1 MSKMNLPN
9 KLTVLRMIMIPFFMF
24 IIMFPVLGQ
33 FWSRI
38 VAAILFGLTALT
50 DMLDGKIARKHNLI
64 TDFGKFLD
72 PVADKLMT
80 IGGYIAILTTISY
93 DRVFF
98 MVFAWATF
106 IVILRE
112 IAITSLRMIV
122 SNGASV
128 VIAAAYLGKVKTVSQ
143 IVCILVMILEPAF
156 FSELLPV
163 VSQYHIL
170 SYISVAF
177 MVFMTIWSGLDY
189 LKAYW
194 PLLDPE
200 K

>member
-1 MSKMNLPN
+1 
-9 KLTVLRMIMIPFFMF
+9 
-24 IIMFPVLGQ
+24 
-33 FWSRI
+33 
-38 VAAILFGLTALT
+38 
-50 DMLDGKIARKHNLI
+50 MLDGKIARKHNLI

-80 IGGYIAILTTISY
+80 IGGYIAILSTITY
-93 DRVFF
+93 DRVFY

-112 IAITSLRMIV
+112 IAITSLRMIA
-122 SNGASV
+122 SSGSSV
-128 VIAAAYLGKVKTVSQ
+128 VIAAAYLGKIKTVSQ

-156 FSELLPV
+156 FANTIINE
-163 VSQYHIL
+163 YHIL
-170 SYISVAF
+170 SYVSVSF
-177 MVFMTIWSGLDY
+177 MVFMTIWSGIDY

>member
-1 MSKMNLPN
+1 MKMNLPN
-9 KLTVLRMIMIPFFMF
+9 RLTVLRMIMIPFFMA
-24 IIMFPVLGQ
+24 IIMFPVLGF

-38 VAAILFGLTALT
+38 AAAAIFGLTALT
-50 DMLDGKIARKHNLI
+50 DMLDGKIARKHGLI
-64 TDFGKFLD
+64 TNFGKFLD

-80 IGGYIAILTTISY
+80 IGGYIAILTTITG

-98 MVFAWATF
+98 MIFACATF
-106 IVILRE
+106 VVILRE
-112 IAITSLRMIV
+112 IAVTSLRMIA
-122 SNGASV
+122 SSGSSV

-156 FSELLPV
+156 FANTVISE
-163 VSQYHIL
+163 YHIL
-170 SYISVAF
+170 SYVSLAF
-177 MVFMTIWSGLDY
+177 MIFMTVWSGLDY

>member
-1 MSKMNLPN
+1 MKMNLPN

-38 VAAILFGLTALT
+38 AAAIIFGLTAFT
-50 DMLDGKIARKHNLI
+50 DMLDGKIARKYNLI

-80 IGGYIAILTTISY
+80 IGGYIAILTTLTE
-93 DRVFF
+93 DRTFF
-98 MVFAWATF
+98 MIFAWATF
-106 IVILRE
+106 VVILRE
-112 IAITSLRMIV
+112 LAVTSLRMIV

-143 IVCILVMILEPAF
+143 IACIIIMILEPAF
-156 FSELLPV
+156 LGSTFIGELHIFSY
-163 VSQYHIL
+163 VSL
-170 SYISVAF
+170 AF

>member
-1 MSKMNLPN
+1 MKMNLPN
-9 KLTVLRMIMIPFFMF
+9 KLTVLRMVLIPFFMV

-38 VAAILFGLTALT
+38 AAAAIFGLTALT
-50 DMLDGKIARKHNLI
+50 DMLDGKIARKYNLI

-80 IGGYIAILTTISY
+80 IGGYIALLTTMTQ
-93 DRVFF
+93 DKVMF
-98 MVFAWATF
+98 MIFAWATF

-112 IAITSLRMIV
+112 IAVTSLRMIA
-122 SNGASV
+122 SSGSSV

-156 FSELLPV
+156 FANTFIDN
-163 VSQYHIL
+163 YHVL
-170 SYISVAF
+170 SYVSIAF

>member
-1 MSKMNLPN
+1 MKMNLPN

-24 IIMFPVLGQ
+24 IIMFPVFGQ

-38 VAAILFGLTALT
+38 AAAAIFGLTALT

-80 IGGYIAILTTISY
+80 IGGYIAILTTLTE
-93 DRVFF
+93 DKLFF
-98 MVFAWATF
+98 MIFAWATF
-106 IVILRE
+106 TVILRE
-112 IAITSLRMIV
+112 LAVTSLRMIA

-128 VIAAAYLGKVKTVSQ
+128 VIAAAYLGKIKTVSQ
-143 IVCILVMILEPAF
+143 IVAILVMILEPAF
-156 FSELLPV
+156 FANTFIN
-163 VSQYHIL
+163 QYHVL
-170 SYISVAF
+170 SYVSLAF

>member
-1 MSKMNLPN
+1 MKMNLPN
-9 KLTVLRMIMIPFFMF
+9 KLTVLRMILIPFFMF
-24 IIMFPVLGQ
+24 IIMFPVLGA

-38 VAAILFGLTALT
+38 AAAALFGITAFT
-50 DMLDGKIARKHNLI
+50 DMLDGKIARKYNLV
-64 TDFGKFLD
+64 TNFGKFLD

-80 IGGYIAILTTISY
+80 IGGYIALLTTLK
-93 DRVFF
+93 DDKVFF
-98 MVFAWATF
+98 IIFAWATF
-106 IVILRE
+106 VVILRE
-112 IAITSLRMIV
+112 LAVTSLRMIA

-156 FSELLPV
+156 FGSMFIG
-163 VSQYHIL
+163 QYHIL
-170 SYISVAF
+170 SYVSLAF

>member
-1 MSKMNLPN
+1 MKMNLPN

-38 VAAILFGLTALT
+38 AAAIIFGLTALT

-93 DRVFF
+93 DKVFF

-112 IAITSLRMIV
+112 IAITSLRMIA

-156 FSELLPV
+156 FSKLLPV
-163 VSQYHIL
+163 VAQYHIL
-170 SYISVAF
+170 SYISIAF

>member
-1 MSKMNLPN
+1 MKMNLPN

-24 IIMFPVLGQ
+24 IIMYPVLGF

-38 VAAILFGLTALT
+38 AAAIIFGLTALT

-64 TDFGKFLD
+64 TDFGKFMD

-80 IGGYIAILTTISY
+80 IGGYIALLTTLTD
-93 DRVFF
+93 DRLFF
-98 MVFAWATF
+98 MIFAWATF
-106 IVILRE
+106 VVILRE
-112 IAITSLRMIV
+112 IAVTSLRMIV
-122 SNGASV
+122 SNSASV
-128 VIAAAYLGKVKTVSQ
+128 VIAAAMLGKIKTVSQ
-143 IVCILVMILEPAF
+143 IVCIVVMILEPAF
-156 FSELLPV
+156 LANTV
-163 VSQYHIL
+163 IGQYHIL
-170 SYISVAF
+170 SYIFVAF

-189 LKAYW
+189 IKAYW

>member
-1 MSKMNLPN
+1 MKMNLPN

-38 VAAILFGLTALT
+38 AAAAIFGLTALT
-50 DMLDGKIARKHNLI
+50 DMLDGKIARKYNLI

-80 IGGYIAILTTISY
+80 IGGYIAILTTLTG

-98 MVFAWATF
+98 MIFAWATF

-112 IAITSLRMIV
+112 LAVTSLRMIV
-122 SNGASV
+122 SNGAKV

-156 FSELLPV
+156 FGKMFIAE
-163 VSQYHIL
+163 YHIL
-170 SYISVAF
+170 SYVSLAF
-177 MVFMTIWSGLDY
+177 MVFMTIWSGIDY

>member
-1 MSKMNLPN
+1 MKMNLPN

-38 VAAILFGLTALT
+38 AAAIIFGLTALT

-93 DRVFF
+93 DKVFF

-112 IAITSLRMIV
+112 IAITSLRMIA

-156 FSELLPV
+156 FSNLLPV
-163 VSQYHIL
+163 VAQYHIL
-170 SYISVAF
+170 SYISIAF
-177 MVFMTIWSGLDY
+177 MVFMTIWSGIDY

>member
-1 MSKMNLPN
+1 MKMNLPN

-38 VAAILFGLTALT
+38 AAAAIFGLTALT
-50 DMLDGKIARKHNLI
+50 DMLDGKIARKYNLI

-80 IGGYIAILTTISY
+80 IGGYIAIMTTLTE

-98 MVFAWATF
+98 MIFAWATF

-112 IAITSLRMIV
+112 LAVTSLRMIA
-122 SNGASV
+122 SSGSSV

-156 FSELLPV
+156 LGNTFVAEF
-163 VSQYHIL
+163 HIL
-170 SYISVAF
+170 SYLSLAF
-177 MVFMTIWSGLDY
+177 MVFMAIWSGLDY

-194 PLLDPE
+194 PLLNPE

>member
-1 MSKMNLPN
+1 MKMNLPN
-9 KLTVLRMIMIPFFMF
+9 KLTVLRMIMIPFFMV
-24 IIMFPVLGQ
+24 IIMFPLLGQ

-38 VAAILFGLTALT
+38 LAAGIFGLTALT
-50 DMLDGKIARKHNLI
+50 DMLDGKIARKYNLI

-80 IGGYIAILTTISY
+80 IGGYIALLTTMTQ
-93 DRVFF
+93 DKVMF
-98 MVFAWATF
+98 MIFAWATF

-112 IAITSLRMIV
+112 IAVTSLRMIA
-122 SNGASV
+122 SSGSSV

-143 IVCILVMILEPAF
+143 IVCILVMILEPALF
-156 FSELLPV
+156 ANTFIDN
-163 VSQYHIL
+163 YHVL
-170 SYISVAF
+170 SYISIAF

>member
-1 MSKMNLPN
+1 MKMNLPN

-24 IIMFPVLGQ
+24 IIMFPVLGI

-38 VAAILFGLTALT
+38 VAALLFGLTALT
-50 DMLDGKIARKHNLI
+50 DMLDGKIARKHNLV
-64 TDFGKFLD
+64 TDFGKFMD

-80 IGGYIAILTTISY
+80 IGGYIALLSTISNEN
-93 DRVFF
+93 DKVFY
-98 MVFAWATF
+98 MIFAWATF
-106 IVILRE
+106 VVILRE
-112 IAITSLRMIV
+112 IAVTSLRMIV
-122 SNGASV
+122 SNKSGGV
-128 VIAAAYLGKVKTVSQ
+128 LAAAILGKIKTVSQ

-156 FSELLPV
+156 FGNTFIG
-163 VSQYHIL
+163 QYHIL
-170 SYISVAF
+170 SYVTVAF

-189 LKAYW
+189 VKAYW

>member
-1 MSKMNLPN
+1 MKMNLPN

-24 IIMFPVLGQ
+24 IIMFPVLGA

-38 VAAILFGLTALT
+38 AAAALFGLTALT
-50 DMLDGKIARKHNLI
+50 DMLDGKIARKYNLV

-80 IGGYIAILTTISY
+80 IGGYIALLSTITY

-98 MVFAWATF
+98 MIFAWATF

-112 IAITSLRMIV
+112 IAVTSLRMIV

-128 VIAAAYLGKVKTVSQ
+128 VIAANYLGKIKTVSQ

-156 FSELLPV
+156 LKGTVIDS
-163 VSQYHIL
+163 YHIL
-170 SYISVAF
+170 SYVSVAF
-177 MVFMTIWSGLDY
+177 MVFMTLWSGLDY

>member
-1 MSKMNLPN
+1 MKMNLPN
-9 KLTVLRMIMIPFFMF
+9 KLTVLRMIMIPFFMA
-24 IIMFPVLGQ
+24 IIMFPVLGD

-38 VAAILFGLTALT
+38 AAAIIFGLTALT
-50 DMLDGKIARKHNLI
+50 DMLDGKIARKHNLV
-64 TDFGKFLD
+64 TNFGKFLD

-80 IGGYIAILTTISY
+80 IGGYIAILTTLTAPEE
-93 DRVFF
+93 RVFF
-98 MVFAWATF
+98 MIFAWATF

-112 IAITSLRMIV
+112 LAVTSLRMIA
-122 SNGASV
+122 SSGSSV

-156 FSELLPV
+156 FGKVPYVGE
-163 VSQYHIL
+163 YHIL
-170 SYISVAF
+170 SYVSLAF

>member
-1 MSKMNLPN
+1 MKMNLPN

-24 IIMFPVLGQ
+24 IIMFPMLGQ

-38 VAAILFGLTALT
+38 AAAAIFGLTALT
-50 DMLDGKIARKHNLI
+50 DMLDGKIARKYNLI

-80 IGGYIAILTTISY
+80 IGGYIAILTTLTA

-98 MVFAWATF
+98 MIFAWATF

-112 IAITSLRMIV
+112 LAVTSLRMIV

-156 FSELLPV
+156 FGGTF
-163 VSQYHIL
+163 VSDYHIL
-170 SYISVAF
+170 SYISLAF
-177 MVFMTIWSGLDY
+177 MVFMTIWSGIDY

>member
-1 MSKMNLPN
+1 MKMNLPN
-9 KLTVLRMIMIPFFMF
+9 KLTVLRMVMIPFFMF
-24 IIMFPVLGQ
+24 IIMFPVLGD

-38 VAAILFGLTALT
+38 AAAIIFGLTALT

-64 TDFGKFLD
+64 TDFGKFMD

-93 DRVFF
+93 DKVFF
-98 MVFAWATF
+98 MIFAWATF

-122 SNGASV
+122 SNSASV
-128 VIAAAYLGKVKTVSQ
+128 VIAAAYLGKIKTVSQ

-156 FSELLPV
+156 FANTIVSE
-163 VSQYHIL
+163 YHIL
-170 SYISVAF
+170 SYVSVAF
-177 MVFMTIWSGLDY
+177 MVFMTIWSGIDY